1 MFRHRPRFIV
11 PILSLLAF
19 LPASASHAAGQW
31 NGQDLLH
38 VPISWC
44 IVQGSPAEANPNVAG
59 DNTTDA
65 LIWRR
70 HERPTDN
77 IYINQAGISF
87 RSAINDVWGSLSFPI
102 IPDPDTTFGVP
113 GDMRGEDV
121 NAFGAEFNQ
130 MQNDCDVAW
139 ANLGRAGIG
148 ITAVNAGL
156 FHDAGGNYIGVIGWG
171 GCIQNSGNPG
181 VCVTPYDGVV
191 TVIDNHYLFPTVPDR
206 TFPDGS
212 GNQFVLTDPFDALTG
227 HEFGHAL
234 SLPHR
239 NSLTAL
245 MNPGMVDNN
254 ANNQADNISL
264 NNTEVTALRAASLLV
279 NGLEID
285 PPNVFLPGN
294 VVAANLPDP
303 KRNPAIPAYLDLS
316 ALRATIDLQADTFSL
331 GQRLF
336 GLVPASAAG
345 QRHWFLIDNDGP
357 ARGATAAQLKSLGVS
372 ETDFV
377 GADVVIRAD
386 VKGAKVTGGEGWQI
400 TDGRIMAV
408 TPNIKFNLLALVM
421 HPHFADL
428 RQPRPRIEDREFPV
442 HHIVSVSLPR
452 QLAGVSRGQGF
463 NVHALVENAEARPV
477 DRLDV
482 KETGRGTA
490 VKLDFPSFPHCYPQA
505 DVKPGETV
513 KIKFDGLTP
522 SRGYHA
528 LLGARMVGRGVA
540 DLNGTGTFDMPIPRD
555 TAPGLHLVTIGTDL
569 TALTADCTVTVTR
582 EAQQ

>member
-1 MFRHRPRFIV
+1 MFRQRLRFIV
-11 PILSLLAF
+11 PALSLLAF

-38 VPISWC
+38 VPVSWC
-44 IVQGSPAEANPNVAG
+44 IVQGSPAETNPNVAG
-59 DNTTDA
+59 DTTTDA

-77 IYINQAGISF
+77 IYVNQAGISF
-87 RSAINDVWGSLSFPI
+87 RSAINDVWGTLSFPI

-156 FHDAGGNYIGVIGWG
+156 FHNGAGNYVGVIGWG
-171 GCIQNSGNPG
+171 GCVRDVMNPAN
-181 VCVTPYDGVV
+181 CATPYDGVV

-212 GNQFVLTDPFDALTG
+212 GNAFVLTDPFDALTG

-234 SLPHR
+234 SLNHR

-245 MNPGMVDNN
+245 MNPGIADNN
-254 ANNQADNISL
+254 ADGQADNIGL
-264 NNTEVTALRAASLLV
+264 NNAEVTALRNNALLV

-285 PPNVFLPGN
+285 PPNVFLPGS

-303 KRNPAIPAYLDLS
+303 QRNTAIPAYLDLS
-316 ALRATIDLQADTFSL
+316 ALRVTLDTQADTFSL

-336 GLVPASAAG
+336 GLLPENAS

-357 ARGATAAQLKSLGVS
+357 ARGATAEQLRQLGVP

-386 VKGAKVTGGEGWQI
+386 VRGARVTGGEGWQI
-400 TDGRIMAV
+400 VEGRPTVV
-408 TPNIKFNLLALVM
+408 TPNLQFRLLALVM
-421 HPHFADL
+421 QPHFASL
-428 RQPRPRIEDREFPV
+428 RRPGLTIEDRDLPV

-452 QLAGVSRGQGF
+452 QLAGVSRGQTF
-463 NVHALVENAEARPV
+463 NVDVLVENADARAV
-477 DRLDV
+477 DRLDA
-482 KETGRGTA
+482 KETSRGTA
-490 VKLDFPSFPHCYPQA
+490 VNLDFPSFPHCFPQG
-505 DVKPGETV
+505 KTQPGGTV
-513 KIKFDGLTP
+513 KVDFDGLTP
-522 SRGYHA
+522 NRGYHA
-528 LLGARMVGRGVA
+528 LLGARMAGRGVA
-540 DLNGTGTFDMPIPRD
+540 DLNGGGSVDLEIPKD
-555 TAPGLHLVTIGTDL
+555 TAPGLHLVTLGTDL
-569 TALTADCTVTVTR
+569 TALTADCTVTVE
-582 EAQQ
+582 EAKK

>member
-1 MFRHRPRFIV
+1 MFRHRHRFIV
-11 PILSLLAF
+11 PVLSLLAF
-19 LPASASHAAGQW
+19 LPASVSHAAGMW
-31 NGQDLLH
+31 NGQDILH

-44 IVQGSPAEANPNVAG
+44 IVQGSPAEAAPNVAG
-59 DNTTDA
+59 DTTTDA

-70 HERPTDN
+70 HERPTDE
-77 IYINQAGISF
+77 IYDDVSGISF
-87 RSAINDVWGSLSFPI
+87 RSAINTVWGSGGLSFPI

-121 NAFGAEFNQ
+121 NVFGAEFNQ

-139 ANLGRAGIG
+139 ANLGQAGLG

-156 FHDAGGNYIGVIGWG
+156 FHNGAGNYVGIIGWG
-171 GCIQNSGNPG
+171 GCVQNVGNPG
-181 VCVTPYDGVV
+181 VCITPYDGVV

-227 HEFGHAL
+227 HEFGHAM

-254 ANNQADNISL
+254 GDGQTDNIGL
-264 NNTEVTALRAASLLV
+264 NSTEVAAARAAALLV

-285 PPNVFLPGN
+285 PPNVFLPGT

-303 KRNPAIPAYLDLS
+303 KRNRDLPAHLDLS
-316 ALRATIDLQADTFSL
+316 ALRATLDTQAETFSL

-336 GLVPASAAG
+336 GLVPEAAAG
-345 QRHWFLIDNDGP
+345 QSHWFLIDNDGP
-357 ARGATAAQLKSLGVS
+357 TRGATADQLRSLGVP
-372 ETDFV
+372 ETDFP

-386 VKGAKVTGGEGWQI
+386 VKGPKVTGGAGWRLVDGQPKVI
-400 TDGRIMAV
+400 T
-408 TPNIKFNLLALVM
+408 PSIKFDLLALVM
-421 HPHFADL
+421 HPHFAAL
-428 RQPRPRIEDREFPV
+428 RKPGPIVIDQIKPV
-442 HHIVSVSLPR
+442 HHIVSVSLPAS
-452 QLAGVSRGQGF
+452 LAGVSRGQAF
-463 NVHALVENAEARPV
+463 NVHALVENDSARAA
-477 DRLDV
+477 DRLDS
-482 KETGRGTA
+482 KEGRGTP
-490 VKLDFPSFPHCYPQA
+490 VKLDFPSFPHCFPQGKA
-505 DVKPGETV
+505 QPGGTV
-513 KIKFDGLTP
+513 KVDFDGLAP

-528 LLGARMVGRGVA
+528 LLGARMAGRGMA
-540 DLNGTGTFDMPIPRD
+540 DLNGGGSVSLEIPKD

-569 TALTADCTVTVTR
+569 TALTADCTVIV
-582 EAQQ
+582 EEVKK

>member
-1 MFRHRPRFIV
+1 
-11 PILSLLAF
+11 
-19 LPASASHAAGQW
+19 
-31 NGQDLLH
+31 

-59 DNTTDA
+59 DTTTDA

-102 IPDPDTTFGVP
+102 IPDPDTTLGVP

-121 NAFGAEFNQ
+121 NVFGAEFNQ

-156 FHDAGGNYIGVIGWG
+156 FHNGAGNYVGIIGWG
-171 GCIQNSGNPG
+171 GCVKDVMNPAN
-181 VCVTPYDGVV
+181 CATPYDGVV

-212 GNQFVLTDPFDALTG
+212 GNQFILTDPFDALTG

-239 NSLTAL
+239 NNLTAL
-245 MNPGMVDNN
+245 MNPGIADNN
-254 ANNQADNISL
+254 ADGQADNIGL
-264 NNTEVTALRAASLLV
+264 NNAEVTALRNNALIV

-285 PPNVFLPGN
+285 PPNVFLPGS

-303 KRNPAIPAYLDLS
+303 MRNTAIPAYLDLS
-316 ALRATIDLQADTFSL
+316 ALRATIDTQADTFSL

-336 GLVPASAAG
+336 GLVPENAS

-357 ARGATAAQLKSLGVS
+357 ARGATAEQLRKLGVP
-372 ETDFV
+372 ENDFV

-386 VKGAKVTGGEGWQI
+386 VSGPRVAGGEGWQI
-400 TDGRIMAV
+400 VDGRPTVV

-421 HPHFADL
+421 HPHFAGLRRPGPSIDNRDL
-428 RQPRPRIEDREFPV
+428 PV

-452 QLAGVSRGQGF
+452 QLAGVSRGQTF
-463 NVHALVENAEARPV
+463 NVDALVENADARPV
-477 DRLDV
+477 DRLDT

-505 DVKPGETV
+505 DVQPGGTV
-513 KIKFDGLTP
+513 KIDFDGLTP
-522 SRGYHA
+522 NRGYHA
-528 LLGARMVGRGVA
+528 LLGARMVGRGMA
-540 DLNGTGTFDMPIPRD
+540 DLNGNGTVELPIPKD

-569 TALTADCTVTVTR
+569 TALTADCTVTVVK
-582 EAQQ
+582 ELQK

>member
-1 MFRHRPRFIV
+1 MFRLRHRFIV
-11 PILSLLAF
+11 PALSLLAF

-59 DNTTDA
+59 DTTTDA

-77 IYINQAGISF
+77 IYINQTGISF

-121 NAFGAEFNQ
+121 NVFGAEFNQ

-156 FHDAGGNYIGVIGWG
+156 FHDAAGNYIGVIGWG
-171 GCIQNSGNPG
+171 GCVQNSGNPG
-181 VCVTPYDGVV
+181 VCVTPYDGLI
-191 TVIDNHYLFPTVPDR
+191 TVIDNNYLFPTVPDR

-212 GNQFVLTDPFDALTG
+212 GNQFILTDPFDALTG

-254 ANNQADNISL
+254 ADNQTDNIAL
-264 NNTEVTALRAASLLV
+264 NNTEVTALRAAALLV

-303 KRNPAIPAYLDLS
+303 KRNTAIPAHLDLS

-336 GLVPASAAG
+336 GLVPATAPG

-357 ARGATAAQLKSLGVS
+357 AKGATADQLKELGVP

-386 VKGAKVTGGEGWQI
+386 VTGPRVSGGEGWQI
-400 TDGRIMAV
+400 VDGRPTVV
-408 TPNIKFNLLALVM
+408 TPSIKLNLLALVM

-428 RQPRPRIEDREFPV
+428 KRPRPLIEDREVPV

-452 QLAGVSRGQGF
+452 QLAGVSRGQTF
-463 NVHALVENAEARPV
+463 NVDVLVENADARAV
-477 DRLDV
+477 DRLDS

-490 VKLDFPSFPHCYPQA
+490 VNLDFPSFPHCYPQA
-505 DVKPGETV
+505 DVPPGGTV
-513 KIKFDGLTP
+513 KINFDGLTP
-522 SRGYHA
+522 NRGYHS
-528 LLGARMVGRGVA
+528 LLGARMVGRGIA
-540 DLNGTGTFDMPIPRD
+540 DLNGTGTFEMTIPKD
-555 TAPGLHLVTIGTDL
+555 TKPGLHLVTIGTDL
-569 TALTADCTVTVTR
+569 TALTADCTVTVLG
-582 EAQQ
+582 EAQK

>member
-1 MFRHRPRFIV
+1 MFRHRLRFIV
-11 PILSLLAF
+11 PALSLLAF
-19 LPASASHAAGQW
+19 LLASASHAAGQW

-59 DNTTDA
+59 DTTTDA

-77 IYINQAGISF
+77 IYVNQAGISF

-102 IPDPDTTFGVP
+102 IPDPDTTLATP

-121 NAFGAEFNQ
+121 NNFGAEFNQ

-156 FHDAGGNYIGVIGWG
+156 FHDGAGNYVGVIGWG
-171 GCIQNSGNPG
+171 GCAQNVMNPG
-181 VCVTPYDGVV
+181 VCITPYDGIV
-191 TVIDNHYLFPTVPDR
+191 TVVDNHYLFPTVPDR

-212 GNQFVLTDPFDALTG
+212 GNQFILTDPFDALTG

-239 NSLTAL
+239 NSPTAL
-245 MNPGMVDNN
+245 MNPGITDNN
-254 ANNQADNISL
+254 ADGQADNIGL
-264 NNTEVTALRAASLLV
+264 NNTEIAAVRAAALIV

-285 PPNVFLPGN
+285 PPNVFVPGD
-294 VVAANLPDP
+294 VVAATLPDP
-303 KRNPAIPAYLDLS
+303 KRNTALPAYLDLS
-316 ALRATIDLQADTFSL
+316 ALRATIDTKSDTFSL

-336 GLVPASAAG
+336 GLVPETAS

-357 ARGATAAQLKSLGVS
+357 ARGATAEQLKELGVP

-377 GADVVIRAD
+377 GADVVVRAD
-386 VKGAKVTGGEGWQI
+386 VRGPRVTGGAGWQLV
-400 TDGRIMAV
+400 DGRPTDI
-408 TPNIKFNLLALVM
+408 TPSIKFDLLALVM
-421 HPHFADL
+421 HPHFAGL
-428 RQPRPRIEDREFPV
+428 RRPGVRIEDRDVPV
-442 HHIVSVSLPR
+442 HHIVNVSLPR
-452 QLAGVSRGQGF
+452 KLAGVSRGQTF
-463 NVHALVENAEARPV
+463 NVDVLVENADARAV
-477 DRLDV
+477 DRLDT

-490 VKLDFPSFPHCYPQA
+490 VNLDFPSFPHCYPQA

-513 KIKFDGLTP
+513 KINFDGLTP
-522 SRGYHA
+522 NRGYHA
-528 LLGARMVGRGVA
+528 LLGARMAGRGIA
-540 DLNGTGTFDMPIPRD
+540 DLNGNGTAELSIPTD
-555 TAPGLHLVTIGTDL
+555 TTPGLHLVTIGTDL
-569 TALTADCTVTVTR
+569 TALTADCTVTVTG
-582 EAQQ
+582 EAQR

>member
-1 MFRHRPRFIV
+1 MFRQRLRFIV
-11 PILSLLAF
+11 PALSLLAF

-38 VPISWC
+38 VPVSWC
-44 IVQGSPAEANPNVAG
+44 IVQGSPAETNPNVAG
-59 DNTTDA
+59 DTTTDA

-77 IYINQAGISF
+77 IYVNQAGISF
-87 RSAINDVWGSLSFPI
+87 RSAINDVWGTLSFPI

-156 FHDAGGNYIGVIGWG
+156 FHNGAGNYVGVIGWG
-171 GCIQNSGNPG
+171 GCVRDVMNPAN
-181 VCVTPYDGVV
+181 CATPYDGVV

-212 GNQFVLTDPFDALTG
+212 GNAFVLTDPFDALTG

-234 SLPHR
+234 SLNHR

-245 MNPGMVDNN
+245 MNPGIADNN
-254 ANNQADNISL
+254 ADGQADNIGL
-264 NNTEVTALRAASLLV
+264 NNAEVTALRNNALLV

-285 PPNVFLPGN
+285 PPNVFLPGS

-303 KRNPAIPAYLDLS
+303 QRNTAIPAYLDLS
-316 ALRATIDLQADTFSL
+316 ALRVTLDTQADTFSL

-336 GLVPASAAG
+336 GLLPENAS

-357 ARGATAAQLKSLGVS
+357 ARGATAEQLRQLGVP

-386 VKGAKVTGGEGWQI
+386 VRGARVTGGEGWQI
-400 TDGRIMAV
+400 VEGRPTVV
-408 TPNIKFNLLALVM
+408 TPNLQFRLLALVM
-421 HPHFADL
+421 QPHFASL
-428 RQPRPRIEDREFPV
+428 RRPGLTIEDRDLPV

-452 QLAGVSRGQGF
+452 QLAGVSRGQTF
-463 NVHALVENAEARPV
+463 NVDVLVENADARAV
-477 DRLDV
+477 DRLDA
-482 KETGRGTA
+482 KETSRGTA
-490 VKLDFPSFPHCYPQA
+490 VNLDFPSFPHCFPQG
-505 DVKPGETV
+505 KTQPGGTV
-513 KIKFDGLTP
+513 KVDFDGLTP
-522 SRGYHA
+522 NRGYHA
-528 LLGARMVGRGVA
+528 LLGARMAGRGVA
-540 DLNGTGTFDMPIPRD
+540 DLNGGGSVDLAIPKD
-555 TAPGLHLVTIGTDL
+555 AAPGLHLVTIGTDL
-569 TALTADCTVTVTR
+569 TALTADCTVTVE
-582 EAQQ
+582 EAKK

>member
-1 MFRHRPRFIV
+1 MFRSRHRFIV
-11 PILSLLAF
+11 PVLSLLAF

-59 DNTTDA
+59 DTTTDA

-77 IYINQAGISF
+77 IYINQTGISF

-102 IPDPDTTFGVP
+102 IPDPDTTLGVP

-121 NAFGAEFNQ
+121 NVFGAEFNQ

-156 FHDAGGNYIGVIGWG
+156 FHDGAGNYVGTIGWG
-171 GCIQNSGNPG
+171 GCVQNVGNPG
-181 VCVTPYDGVV
+181 VCVTPFDGLV

-212 GNQFVLTDPFDALTG
+212 GNQFILTDPFDALTG

-239 NSLTAL
+239 SNVTAL

-254 ANNQADNISL
+254 ADNQTDNIGL
-264 NNTEVTALRAASLLV
+264 NNTEVNALRAAAMIV

-285 PPNVFLPGN
+285 PPNVFLPGD

-303 KRNPAIPAYLDLS
+303 KRNPAIPAHHDLS
-316 ALRATIDLQADTFSL
+316 ALRATIDTKTDTFSL

-336 GLVPASAAG
+336 GLVPEAAG

-357 ARGATAAQLKSLGVS
+357 ARGATADQLRELGVP
-372 ETDFV
+372 EADFV

-386 VKGAKVTGGEGWQI
+386 LSGPRVSGGEGWQI
-400 TDGRIMAV
+400 VDGRPTVV
-408 TPNIKFNLLALVM
+408 TPSLKLDLLALVM

-428 RQPRPRIEDREFPV
+428 KLPRPQMADREVPV
-442 HHIVSVSLPR
+442 HHIVSVSMPR
-452 QLAGVSRGQGF
+452 QLAGVSRGQTF
-463 NVHALVENAEARPV
+463 NVDVLVENAEARAA
-477 DRLDV
+477 DRLDA

-490 VKLDFPSFPHCYPQA
+490 VNLDFPSFPHCYPQA
-505 DVKPGETV
+505 DVPPGETV
-513 KIKFDGLTP
+513 KINFDGLTP
-522 SRGYHA
+522 NRGYHA
-528 LLGARMVGRGVA
+528 LLGARMVGRGIA
-540 DLNGTGTFDMPIPRD
+540 DLNGTGTFEMTIPKD
-555 TAPGLHLVTIGTDL
+555 TTPGLHLVTIGTDL
-569 TALTADCTVTVTR
+569 TALTADCTVTVMG
-582 EAQQ
+582 EAQK

>member
-1 MFRHRPRFIV
+1 MFRHRLRFIV
-11 PILSLLAF
+11 PALSLLAF

-59 DNTTDA
+59 DTTTDA

-102 IPDPDTTFGVP
+102 IPDPDTTLATP

-121 NAFGAEFNQ
+121 NVFGAEFNQ

-156 FHDAGGNYIGVIGWG
+156 FHDDAGNYIGIIGWG
-171 GCIQNSGNPG
+171 GCAQNVNNPG

-212 GNQFVLTDPFDALTG
+212 GNQFILTDPFDALTG

-239 NSLTAL
+239 NNVAAL
-245 MNPGMVDNN
+245 MNPGIMDNN
-254 ANNQADNISL
+254 GDGEADNIGL
-264 NNTEVTALRAASLLV
+264 NNTEVTALRAAAMIV

-303 KRNPAIPAYLDLS
+303 RRNTAIPAHLDLS
-316 ALRATIDLQADTFSL
+316 ALRATLDTQTETFSL

-336 GLVPASAAG
+336 GLVPLTAAS

-357 ARGATAAQLKSLGVS
+357 LRGATATQLKQLGVP
-372 ETDFV
+372 ETDFR
-377 GADVVIRAD
+377 GADIVIRAD
-386 VKGAKVTGGEGWQI
+386 VKGPKITGGAAWRVLDVPTVI
-400 TDGRIMAV
+400 
-408 TPNIKFNLLALVM
+408 TPNVKFDLLALVM
-421 HPHFADL
+421 HPHFAETKKPGPKIADK
-428 RQPRPRIEDREFPV
+428 EFPV

-452 QLAGVSRGQGF
+452 SLAGVSRGQAF
-463 NVHALVENAEARPV
+463 NVHALVADANARAT
-477 DRLDV
+477 DRLDQ
-482 KETGRGTA
+482 KETGLGTP

-505 DVKPGETV
+505 DVLPGGTV
-513 KIKFDGLTP
+513 KINFDGLTP
-522 SRGYHA
+522 NRGYHA
-528 LLGARMVGRGVA
+528 LLGARMVGRGIA
-540 DLNGTGTFDMPIPRD
+540 DLNGNGTFEMTIPKD
-555 TAPGLHLVTIGTDL
+555 TTPGLHLVTIGTDL
-569 TALTADCTVTVTR
+569 TALTADCTVTVLG
-582 EAQQ
+582 EAQK

>member
-1 MFRHRPRFIV
+1 MFRHRHRFIV
-11 PILSLLAF
+11 PTLSLLAF

-44 IVQGSPAEANPNVAG
+44 IVDGSPAAANPNVAG
-59 DNTTDA
+59 DTTTDA

-87 RSAINDVWGSLSFPI
+87 RSAINDAWGSLNFPI
-102 IPDPDTTFGVP
+102 IPDPDTTQATT

-121 NAFGAEFNQ
+121 NAFGTEFNQ

-156 FHDAGGNYIGVIGWG
+156 FHDGNGDYVGVIGWG
-171 GCIQNSGNPG
+171 GCVQNVFNPG
-181 VCVTPYDGVV
+181 VCITPYDGLI

-212 GNQFVLTDPFDALTG
+212 GNFFPITDPFDQLTG

-245 MNPGMVDNN
+245 MNPIITDNN
-254 ANNQADNISL
+254 GDGQADNIGL
-264 NNTEVTALRAASLLV
+264 NNTEVTALRAAALLV

-294 VVAANLPDP
+294 VVAATLPDP
-303 KRNPAIPAYLDLS
+303 QRNREIPAYLDLS
-316 ALRATIDLQADTFSL
+316 ALRATLDTQTETFSL

-336 GLVPASAAG
+336 GLVPQEAAG

-357 ARGATAAQLKSLGVS
+357 LRGATATQLKQLGVP
-372 ETDFV
+372 ETDFR
-377 GADVVIRAD
+377 GADIVIRAD
-386 VKGAKVTGGEGWQI
+386 VRGPKISGGAAWRFVDGPPTVI
-400 TDGRIMAV
+400 TPSV
-408 TPNIKFNLLALVM
+408 KFDLLALVM
-421 HPHFADL
+421 HPHFAEMKKPGLKLVDK
-428 RQPRPRIEDREFPV
+428 DVPV
-442 HHIVSVSLPR
+442 HHIVSISLPR
-452 QLAGVSRGQGF
+452 SLAGVSRGQAF
-463 NVHALVENAEARPV
+463 SVHALVQDATGKAT
-477 DRLDV
+477 DRLDA
-482 KETGRGTA
+482 KETGLGTP

-505 DVKPGETV
+505 DVQPGGTV
-513 KIKFDGLTP
+513 KINFDGLTP
-522 SRGYHA
+522 NRGYHA
-528 LLGARMVGRGVA
+528 LLGARMVGRGIA
-540 DLNGTGTFDMPIPRD
+540 DLNGTGTVELPIPKD
-555 TAPGLHLVTIGTDL
+555 TTPGLHLVTIGTDL
-569 TALTADCTVTVTR
+569 TALTADCTVTVLG
-582 EAQQ
+582 EAQK